1 MGATNASFL
10 AQASGNYYCSLTDN
24 NGCSINSDTVNII
37 ITELEEATL
46 QSLSVQ
52 PNPSN
57 GIILVKTN
65 NNVQIERIELFN
77 VAGKLV
83 WNEKIQQSG
92 QQFSLNLSLIIKG
105 IYFLKAYSSKG
116 TIQKKL
122 LIE

>member
-1 MGATNASFL
+1 MYTS
-10 AQASGNYYCSLTDN
+10 AQ
-24 NGCSINSDTVNII
+24 NSTKYGFELREYLKTAEVN
-37 ITELEEATL
+37 E
-46 QSLSVQ
+46 
-52 PNPSN
+52 
-57 GIILVKTN
+57 
-65 NNVQIERIELFN
+65 NVPQIERIELFN

-116 TIQKKL
+116 TIPKKL